1 MDKKKLKILLIADI
15 VIIVGLVALMMCL
28 KGKYNE
34 QAQKAVK
41 EQVGAYLEKTNGV
54 LQEEWLSMD
63 QYAMAWRIVY
73 ATLAGDK
80 KESSFNANISGI
92 EADSPTRVNNL
103 TYIYT
108 AAGIPDQVQ
117 KQLYE
122 KVGLNK
128 NPFLVSN
135 ENGVKTVACGKDC
148 QITFTF
154 NKGQF
159 VSMDTKALA
168 EYKLADHFKI
178 EAPAPFHFE

>member
-1 MDKKKLKILLIADI
+1 MDKKKLKILMIADI
-15 VIIVGLVALMMCL
+15 VIIVGLVALMMSL

-34 QAQKAVK
+34 QAQQSVK
-41 EQVGAYLEKTNGV
+41 EQVGAYLDKTNGV

-63 QYAMAWRIVY
+63 QYAMAWRVVY
-73 ATLAGDK
+73 GTLAGDK
-80 KESSFNANISGI
+80 KESSFNANVSGI
-92 EADSPTRVNNL
+92 AADVPARMNNL

-108 AAGIPDQVQ
+108 AAGIPDKIQA
-117 KQLYE
+117 QLYE

-128 NPFLVSN
+128 NPLLISD

-148 QITFTF
+148 QITFTYS
-154 NKGQF
+154 KGKF
-159 VSMDTKALA
+159 VSMDTKALV